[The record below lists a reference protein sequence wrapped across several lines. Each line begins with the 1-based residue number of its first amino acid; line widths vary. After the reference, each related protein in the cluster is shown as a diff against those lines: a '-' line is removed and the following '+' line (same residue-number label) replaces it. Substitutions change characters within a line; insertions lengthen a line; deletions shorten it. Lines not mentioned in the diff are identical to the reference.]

1 MKAKRC
7 IAMICNAS
15 VIALSL
21 IGGTALPL
29 GARELKSESL
39 SAADLQDAQESITV
53 GSLKL
58 RLTAYLWRDFM
69 PMALADDSAAAREA
83 LAAARGV
90 MASVKLVD
98 ENGKPLPK
106 SFHAEVVCIVQG
118 GHIWQTSAIE
128 ESRDES
134 NPSTLSFVVRKGPQW
149 EPRSYVDVFV
159 RIKKGNGVPVLM
171 VAHHQI
177 INAAV

>member
-1 MKAKRC
+1 MARRR
-7 IAMICNAS
+7 
-15 VIALSL
+15 L
-21 IGGTALPL
+21 L

-39 SAADLQDAQESITV
+39 SAANLQDAQESIAV

-83 LAAARGV
+83 LAAARGM

-106 SFHAEVVCIVQG
+106 SLHAEVCASSRVVISGKPVQLKKAA
-118 GHIWQTSAIE
+118 TNPTRRLSA
-128 ESRDES
+128 
-134 NPSTLSFVVRKGPQW
+134 L
-149 EPRSYVDVFV
+149 
-159 RIKKGNGVPVLM
+159 
-171 VAHHQI
+171 
-177 INAAV
+177 

>member
-1 MKAKRC
+1 MKAKHC

-21 IGGTALPL
+21 MGAMPPPL

-39 SAADLQDAQESITV
+39 SAADLQDAQESIAV

-58 RLTAYLWRDFM
+58 RLTAYLSRDFM

-83 LAAARGV
+83 LAAARGM
-90 MASVKLVD
+90 MASVKLID

-106 SFHAEVVCIVQG
+106 SLHAEVVC
-118 GHIWQTSAIE
+118 
-128 ESRDES
+128 
-134 NPSTLSFVVRKGPQW
+134 
-149 EPRSYVDVFV
+149 
-159 RIKKGNGVPVLM
+159 
-171 VAHHQI
+171 VA
-177 INAAV
+177 